1 MRVEYTKTKTLP
13 KDATRRHVFLCFY
26 LCEVEGAGKNEDV
39 HQVDEALQE
48 GDGGFHCQTLRGF
61 DVLQFM
67 LVDENKENNKDVR
80 VDLIICCHF
89 NMRSVQKGLQAADGT
104 KTPTEGVM
112 TLTVEE
118 VAAESRGKM
127 PPQAMMRLSTT

>member
-1 MRVEYTKTKTLP
+1 
-13 KDATRRHVFLCFY
+13 
-26 LCEVEGAGKNEDV
+26 
-39 HQVDEALQE
+39 
-48 GDGGFHCQTLRGF
+48 
-61 DVLQFM
+61 M
-67 LVDENKENNKDVR
+67 LVDENKENNKDAR
-80 VDLIICCHF
+80 VDLIICCYF
-89 NMRSVQKGLQAADGT
+89 NMRSVKTGLQAADGT